1 MTSKGSNR
9 GKGKGRKRGRG
20 RGRGRN
26 NNSERDNNNNKQ
38 IAQLSPPPSFNA
50 FQHNAGER
58 RDWKELT
65 MKEFKI
71 CPAILIY
78 AGVFKLPNCT
88 IPPEFWY
95 SKVNLLATY
104 IRTVSKTICIP
115 SSNVFIDEMIARFSG
130 RSAHTVRIKNKP
142 TPKGY
147 KLLSFCY
154 AGYTYTFIFTS
165 RIQIHPEIQQVSDLS
180 KVGNEVYYL
189 TSQLPIEDKS
199 FNIYMDNYFFSIKL
213 FKYLCEKKIG
223 ACGTVRTNSAN
234 FPKVLKANKKL
245 DWNTLSGW
253 LLTIKKTLP
262 IPVIIDDYN
271 HFMGGV
277 DIADQLRGLQIV
289 WDLIEESLKESEKKL
304 HTRNQVDELTNQ
316 FKFIYVDP

>member
-1 MTSKGSNR
+1 MYIS
-9 GKGKGRKRGRG
+9 
-20 RGRGRN
+20 
-26 NNSERDNNNNKQ
+26 D
-38 IAQLSPPPSFNA
+38 
-50 FQHNAGER
+50 
-58 RDWKELT
+58 
-65 MKEFKI
+65 
-71 CPAILIY
+71 
-78 AGVFKLPNCT
+78 CT

-147 KLLSFCY
+147 KILSFCD

-189 TSQLPIEDKS
+189 TSQLPIEDKL

-234 FPKVLKANKKL
+234 FLKVLKANKKL
-245 DWNTLSGW
+245 DWNTLSGVVVDNVLAILW
-253 LLTIKKTLP
+253 MDNGSVMMLSTIHQ
-262 IPVIIDDYN
+262 IDNENENQIERVRCRPRETINTNIN
-271 HFMGGV
+271 HKDF
-277 DIADQLRGLQIV
+277 RLQIV

-304 HTRNQVDELTNQ
+304 HIRNQVDELTNQ
-316 FKFIYVDP
+316 FKFIYVDPQQYVTAKYELPIIRLFPEDHYPEWRETKSSCV